1 MTIVTFVENRFLI
14 TYEQRFIKYPM
25 QLKSLEECRL
35 KIGNYPPFTYN
46 AYGGGGK
53 AILLPN
59 QTNNLINIRFSSK
72 TFSIPPLTSK
82 TTRFLSLP
90 LPPGFKIEMSMD
102 HLEGTIDENSGEVL
116 LKFESK
122 FLFSI
127 GVILKFPNLIVN
139 TLLKT
144 GKVLG
149 KLHEKEGIVMQNNG
163 TVKLVGISIIP
174 KTGNKILDTFLGLP
188 NEALAELKCE
198 IK

>member
-1 MTIVTFVENRFLI
+1 
-14 TYEQRFIKYPM
+14 M
-25 QLKSLEECRL
+25 QLRSLEGCRL
-35 KIGNYPPFTYN
+35 KIGKYPPFTYN

-53 AILLPN
+53 AILHSN
-59 QTNNLINIRFSSK
+59 QTNNLLHISFSSK

-90 LPPGFKIEMSMD
+90 LPPGFKIEMSID
-102 HLEGTIDENSGEVL
+102 QLEGTIDKNSGKVL

-127 GVILKFPNLIVN
+127 GATLKFPELIVK

-144 GKVLG
+144 GKVKG
-149 KLHEKEGIVMQNNG
+149 KLHEGEGLALQNNG
-163 TVKLVGISIIP
+163 TTKLVGISIIP

-188 NEALAELKCE
+188 NEAFAELRCE

>member
-1 MTIVTFVENRFLI
+1 
-14 TYEQRFIKYPM
+14 M
-25 QLKSLEECRL
+25 QLKSLEGCLL
-35 KIGNYPPFTYN
+35 KIGRYPPFIYN
-46 AYGGGGK
+46 AYGGGGQ
-53 AILLPN
+53 ATLVAN
-59 QTNNLINIRFSSK
+59 QKNNLLHLSFSSK

-116 LKFESK
+116 LKFEST

-127 GVILKFPNLIVN
+127 GTILQFPELIVK

-144 GKVLG
+144 GKVKG
-149 KLHEKEGIVMQNNG
+149 KIHEREGLVLQSNG
-163 TVKLVGISIIP
+163 TTMLVGIATIP
-174 KTGNKILDTFLGLP
+174 KTGNKILDTFLSLP